1 MVCVCVVGGWVGGW
15 GGGLWVHRES
25 MWVSLSGW
33 YNLPVFDFA
42 HIRYEERMK
51 YIRTLTDVKLQ
62 SSFEN
67 FAENVMHPLEMSSS
81 QAFVSS
87 STLRSSPQKVP
98 SSRTSMIAAPV
109 SIQSQLHT
117 LGQQTPNQSED
128 RLTASG
134 LFRQALEVITSP
146 PRQRSSTNDE
156 RMLRAPMHNGSDMHL
171 ECVCVSEWM
180 RERERERERRGRA
193 IFQLSLF
200 DFQLSLQPLLM
211 VEYSETSLCRTSL
224 MRRVF
229 P

>member
-1 MVCVCVVGGWVGGW
+1 M
-15 GGGLWVHRES
+15 
-25 MWVSLSGW
+25 
-33 YNLPVFDFA
+33 FDFT

-109 SIQSQLHT
+109 SIQSQLHM
-117 LGQQTPNQSED
+117 LGQQTPTQSED

-134 LFRQALEVITSP
+134 SGLFRQSLEVITLP

-156 RMLRAPMHNGSDMHL
+156 RMLRAPIHNGSDMHL
-171 ECVCVSEWM
+171 VCVCVCM
-180 RERERERERRGRA
+180 NG
-193 IFQLSLF
+193 
-200 DFQLSLQPLLM
+200 
-211 VEYSETSLCRTSL
+211 
-224 MRRVF
+224 
-229 P
+229 